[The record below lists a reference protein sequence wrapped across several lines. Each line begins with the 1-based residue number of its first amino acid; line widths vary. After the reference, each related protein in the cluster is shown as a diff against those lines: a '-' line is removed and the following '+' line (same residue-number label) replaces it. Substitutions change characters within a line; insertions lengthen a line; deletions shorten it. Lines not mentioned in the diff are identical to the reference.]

1 MYMKKLFFLFWLF
14 LTGAAVADAQELRI
28 EDCWQKARENYPLIR
43 QHGLLEEAARYNISN
58 LSKAWLPQV
67 AVHAQFSY
75 QSDVVTFPLQI
86 PGVDLPT
93 MDKDQYR
100 ATIDISQALWDGG
113 QSRQQKK
120 VVEAGREV
128 EAQGLEVSLYALRN
142 QVNQLFFGILLLDA
156 QMEQLAILE
165 KDLQSSLSL
174 VQAHL
179 QHGTAMSSDLDLVK
193 VALLQLEQ
201 QRTELRSSRGAYT
214 AMLSTLIHE
223 PVDAATVLLRPSERL
238 LQPQPVL
245 RRPELQLLSLQQQW
259 LETQKK
265 ALDSRYM
272 PRLSLFLQ
280 GGYGRPGL
288 NMLSPD
294 FEFFYIGGLRLSW
307 QLGALYTAKNDR
319 NSLQNRQNR
328 LELEAQTFDFNTRIK
343 LQEAWGEVLK
353 LREMLEQDSQIIAL
367 REGLRKAAESKYAHG
382 VYTLNDLLKDIHAE
396 SQARQAKQLH
406 EIIHLMGMYQYKVL
420 EGE

>member
-1 MYMKKLFFLFWLF
+1 MKTLFFVF
-14 LTGAAVADAQELRI
+14 LCFCLSAGMADAQELRI

-43 QHGLLEEAARYNISN
+43 QHGLLEEAARYNLSN
-58 LSKAWLPQV
+58 IGKAWLPQL
-67 AVHAQFSY
+67 AVQAQVSY
-75 QSDVVTFPLQI
+75 QSDVVNFPLEI
-86 PGVDLPT
+86 PGIDLPV

-128 EAQGLEVSLYALRN
+128 ERQGLEVSLYALRN

-156 QMEQLAILE
+156 QMEQLGILE
-165 KDLQSSLSL
+165 RDLQSSLAL

-179 QHGTAMSSDLDLVK
+179 QHGTAMVSDLDLVK

-201 QRTELRSSRGAYT
+201 QRTELRASRQAYT

-223 PVDAATVLLRPSERL
+223 PVDASTVLQRPLERTL
-238 LQPQPVL
+238 LPQPVL
-245 RRPELQLLSLQQQW
+245 RRPELQWFSLQQEW
-259 LETQKK
+259 LESQKE
-265 ALDSRYM
+265 ALSSRYM
-272 PRLSLFLQ
+272 PRVSLFLQ

-288 NMLSPD
+288 NMLSTEFD
-294 FEFFYIGGLRLSW
+294 FFYIGGLRLSW

-319 NSLQNRQNR
+319 NSVANRQSM
-328 LELEAQTFDFNTRIK
+328 LDLEAQTFDFNTKIK
-343 LQEAWGEVLK
+343 LQEAWGEVQK
-353 LREMLEQDSQIIAL
+353 LRELLEQDGQIIAL
-367 REGLRKAAESKYAHG
+367 RKELRKAAESKYAHG
-382 VYTLNDLLKDIHAE
+382 VYTLNDLLKDVHAE
-396 SQARQAKQLH
+396 SQARQTMLVH
-406 EIIHLMGMYQYKVL
+406 EIVHLMGMYQYKML